1 MSRKIL
7 IFSLFSLFF
16 FLRNEVIFAREF
28 PVESDISD
36 TQVTPTLEIKKPTI
50 PEKKTPIPTISIEQL
65 TADWGEKSSY
75 ELFWPIT
82 AGKVPGDRFYN
93 LKIWRDKLAGY
104 FFFNP
109 VKKSE
114 YLKQLA
120 NKRLM
125 ESEKLVELNR
135 WSFFQETL
143 DKSIRYMKDGIE
155 ILYSTEPTSQTLWLE
170 DEYAKDLRKH
180 LIVLGRLK
188 EKVRQDQLGLIED
201 SIKKINEL
209 ADKYKIEI

>member
-1 MSRKIL
+1 
-7 IFSLFSLFF
+7 
-16 FLRNEVIFAREF
+16 
-28 PVESDISD
+28 
-36 TQVTPTLEIKKPTI
+36 
-50 PEKKTPIPTISIEQL
+50 
-65 TADWGEKSSY
+65 
-75 ELFWPIT
+75 
-82 AGKVPGDRFYN
+82 
-93 LKIWRDKLAGY
+93 
-104 FFFNP
+104 
-109 VKKSE
+109 
-114 YLKQLA
+114 
-120 NKRLM
+120 M